1 MNQIAL
7 TDEGLPFSQVYNQI
21 NRLVPSQDFSLIE
34 TQLALE
40 RMSNDN
46 KVMISDGTIYRI

>member
-21 NRLVPSQDFSLIE
+21 NQLVPGQDFSLIE

>member
-7 TDEGLPFSQVYNQI
+7 TDEGLPFSQVFNQI
-21 NRLVPSQDFSLIE
+21 NGLVSGQDFSLVE

-46 KVMISDGTIYRI
+46 KIMISDGTIYRI